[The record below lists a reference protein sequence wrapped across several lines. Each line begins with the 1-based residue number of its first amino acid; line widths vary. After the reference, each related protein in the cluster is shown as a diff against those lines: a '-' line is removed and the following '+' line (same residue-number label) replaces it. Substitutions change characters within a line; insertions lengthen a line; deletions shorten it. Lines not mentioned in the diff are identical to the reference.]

1 MGWLPAPWRVGEK
14 SWALGLRVD
23 CPESMGVLLSPLH
36 TYHFPEVSRHAH
48 ALGHDHL
55 SWP

>member
-48 ALGHDHL
+48 ALGHGHL